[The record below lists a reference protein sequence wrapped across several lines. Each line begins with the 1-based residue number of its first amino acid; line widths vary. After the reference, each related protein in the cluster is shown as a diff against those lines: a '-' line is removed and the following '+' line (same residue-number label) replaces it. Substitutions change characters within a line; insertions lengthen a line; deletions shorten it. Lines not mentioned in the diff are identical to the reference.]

1 MPGDDNAVYD
11 EVDNGVEPEES
22 IEAIYNEPRV
32 DTDAAA
38 ESEPEETT
46 DSVQSPFEG
55 KPWEEVAKDP
65 VVDGMLRSVQAR
77 MEESYRQRVENEQ
90 RQAQEYWE
98 QKAYEEKST
107 QAQQQL
113 GGWAERSVTSLV
125 KAAIE
130 RGEEPNY
137 SQVASIGKSLAQAVA
152 FQQVEAHSGFARAV
166 IQQRIPDYRPSQEIV
181 ATLDRARRTADPKM
195 LADANIQ
202 MISEAVGE
210 HHWSYLVDKANDYI
224 GEQLKLNGV
233 KSAALT
239 RATHTRP
246 TTAGQA
252 ATRGRTYT
260 YQEIEDMPTPKWDAL
275 PQKERERILATAR

>member
-1 MPGDDNAVYD
+1 MPGEDTAVYD
-11 EVDNGVEPEES
+11 EVDNGVEPEKS
-22 IEAIYNEPRV
+22 VEAIHDEPLAGTV
-32 DTDAAA
+32 EAA

-113 GGWAERSVTSLV
+113 GGWAERSVASLV
-125 KAAIE
+125 KAAID

-137 SQVASIGKSLAQAVA
+137 SQVASIGKTLAQAVA

-210 HHWSYLVDKANDYI
+210 HHWAYLVDKANDYI
-224 GEQLKLNGV
+224 AEQLKLNGV
-233 KSAALT
+233 KSAAAA
-239 RATHTRP
+239 RASRSGTPTPIGATRP
-246 TTAGQA
+246 GRGADHDAVLSSSTA
-252 ATRGRTYT
+252 
-260 YQEIEDMPTPKWDAL
+260 TPS
-275 PQKERERILATAR
+275 QRESAFRAKYGFAPP